1 MWMGPGVQGPMN
13 SAYFFF
19 LVLYFKI
26 ISNFQKS
33 CRSST
38 MNAYMPSL

>member
-19 LVLYFKI
+19 FLVLYFKI

-33 CRSST
+33 ST